1 MLRSLVALVGLIAL
15 LSGPTA
21 AQTDWAPNIIIPQ
34 SRVIVRPDHQQ
45 PIRIQSVEATVDIAE
60 RIGSTSLRI
69 TLFNPSQRQQEAELI
84 MPVPNGASIRYFE
97 LEGLSGDGGAR
108 LLPADEAR
116 KIYEGI
122 VRSMQD
128 PAILEFAGFGFVRSN
143 VFPVPANGTQTIV
156 LTYEQLLD
164 VDGDRVDY
172 ILPRTQSLGV
182 SGAKWNMNVRVRS
195 DRGIATVYSPSH
207 ELRLPRR
214 SGIGKD
220 LELKVVNA
228 ADPGS
233 FRLSVVLG
241 EGEGGTIIAYP
252 DPAIGGG
259 YFMLLATPPAIE
271 PGAQKMRREVTLV
284 IDRSGSMRGE
294 KIEQAKNAAL
304 QVIEGLKDGELFN
317 IIDYSDTIESFSAR
331 PVAKTSESVAQARE
345 YVSRIRPI
353 GGTNIHDALMEA
365 LRQPTAR
372 GTLSMVLFLTDGLP
386 TIGKTRESEIR
397 EAVAKGNAH
406 ARRIFSFGVGFD
418 VNAPLLSAI
427 SRQSR
432 ATTTFVMPDEDV
444 EAKVGS
450 LFRKLSGPVLAS
462 PKLTYRAIDGRVA
475 GQPMRHVL
483 PGELP
488 DVFEGDQIV
497 VVGQYVEGVKT
508 TLLIEG
514 EQRDRTRT
522 MEFTFDPKSASARN
536 GFVPRLWAS
545 RKIGSLIEQI
555 RLAGADRGAA
565 DDPRVKEL
573 IDEVV
578 RLSMDFGIMTE
589 YTAFLADERQDDFA
603 MGHLMSRRAEADLRD
618 RALGVRAGR
627 EAVVQELNGQVALD
641 ASRVNAGAQILYFAD
656 ADGESVE
663 ERAVTNMKQVR
674 EQAVVNRAGKW
685 IDARLLRMEQAEPDE
700 TIEFASARYFEVAA
714 QLAREGRQAIL
725 ADKGD
730 VELLLEGKRVL
741 VRNRG

>member
-1 MLRSLVALVGLIAL
+1 MFRSLIAIVGLTAL
-15 LSGPTA
+15 LATPSH

-34 SRVIVRPDHQQ
+34 SRVIVRPDHRQ
-45 PIRIQSVEATVDIAE
+45 PIQIQGVEASVDITE
-60 RIGSTSLRI
+60 RVGSTTLRI
-69 TLFNPSQRQQEAELI
+69 TLFNPSRRQQEAELV
-84 MPVPNGASIRYFE
+84 MPVPDGASIRYFE

-172 ILPRTQSLGV
+172 VLPRTQSLGL
-182 SGAKWNMNVRVRS
+182 SATKWDMTVRVRS
-195 DRGIATVYSPSH
+195 NRGIATVYSPSH
-207 ELRLPRR
+207 ELRLPKHFGL
-214 SGIGKD
+214 SKD
-220 LELKVVNA
+220 LDLTVVNA

-252 DPAIGGG
+252 DPSIGGG

-271 PGAQKMRREVTLV
+271 PNSLKIQREVTIV

-304 QVIEGLKDGELFN
+304 QVIEGLEDGELFN
-317 IIDYSDTIESFSAR
+317 IIDYSDTIESFSSQ
-331 PVAKTSESVAQARE
+331 PVAKNSESVAQARE

-365 LRQPTAR
+365 LRQPTEE
-372 GTLSMVLFLTDGLP
+372 GTLAMVLFLTDGLP

-397 EAVAKGNAH
+397 EAVEKGNIH
-406 ARRIFSFGVGFD
+406 SRRIFSFGVGFD

-432 ATTTFVMPDEDV
+432 ATVTFVMPDEDV

-450 LFRKLSGPVLAS
+450 MFAKLSGPVLAS
-462 PKLTYRAIDGRVA
+462 PKLTYHVVDGRIA

-483 PGELP
+483 PRELP

-497 VVGQYVEGVKT
+497 VVGQYVDGVRT
-508 TLLIEG
+508 TLVIEG
-514 EQRDRTRT
+514 DQRDRKRT
-522 MEFTFDPKSASARN
+522 MEFTFDPKNASSRN

-555 RLAGADRGAA
+555 RLAGADRGEVN
-565 DDPRVKEL
+565 DPKVKEL

-578 RLSMDFGIMTE
+578 HLSMDFGIMTE
-589 YTAFLADERQDDFA
+589 YTAFLADEKDDRLGGFA
-603 MGHLMSRRAEADLRD
+603 LNRADLNFRV
-618 RALGVRAGR
+618 RALEERSGSGAVAQEMNLNRARDTALVTGR
-627 EAVVQELNGQVALD
+627 DQV
-641 ASRVNAGAQILYFAD
+641 LYFAD
-656 ADGESVE
+656 ADGDGVE
-663 ERAVTNMKQVR
+663 ARVIDTIKQVK
-674 EQAVVNRAGKW
+674 EQALYKKGDRW
-685 IDARLLRMEQAEPDE
+685 IDGRLLALEAADPDE
-700 TIEFASARYFEVAA
+700 TIEFATERYFELVL
-714 QLAREGRQAIL
+714 QLAKEGRQAIL

-730 VELLLEGKRVL
+730 IELLLDGKRVL
-741 VRNRG
+741 IRNRG